1 MQRPAP
7 AGALTLAAMSISR
20 DAAIARPLQ
29 KPGAARVRATGE
41 SASPEA
47 LDDAVVTISPD
58 GRCLA
63 ASPAALELLG
73 VRLDELRA
81 GDVGA
86 LVPGT
91 FGDAAR
97 ESWRVW
103 VASGMALARGE
114 KEIVQ
119 PGGRRVRVMFET
131 VRRADGM
138 YDETLVALPGNP
150 DRRRPNTTLAAVLE
164 AVREAERALAEL
176 PKRSR
181 RRRALRT
188 DIGQLREAFEQIVRS
203 RMW

>member
-1 MQRPAP
+1 MLQRLAP

-20 DAAIARPLQ
+20 DAAIASPLA
-29 KPGAARVRATGE
+29 KPGTARPWTTGE
-41 SASPEA
+41 SASAET

-103 VASGMALARGE
+103 VASGMALAGGE

-119 PGGRRVRVMFET
+119 PGGRRVRVRFET

-138 YDETLVALPGNP
+138 YDETLVALAGNP
-150 DRRRPNTTLAAVLE
+150 DRRSPYTTQAAVLE

-176 PKRSR
+176 PSGV
-181 RRRALRT
+181 A
-188 DIGQLREAFEQIVRS
+188 GAGP
-203 RMW
+203 

>member
-1 MQRPAP
+1 
-7 AGALTLAAMSISR
+7 MSISR
-20 DAAIARPLQ
+20 DAAIAGPLLE
-29 KPGAARVRATGE
+29 PAATHSWAAAQ
-41 SASPEA
+41 SASAET

-63 ASPAALELLG
+63 GSPAALELLG
-73 VRLDELRA
+73 VGLDELRA

-114 KEIVQ
+114 KEILQ
-119 PGGRRVRVMFET
+119 PGGRRVRVSFET

-138 YDETLVALPGNP
+138 YDETLVALAGNP
-150 DRRRPNTTLAAVLE
+150 ERRSPYTTLAAVLE

-181 RRRALRT
+181 RRRALRS
-188 DIGQLREAFEQIVRS
+188 DIGQLREAFEQIVQS
-203 RMW
+203 TLWSP